1 MSRKSAGK
9 RKKNEDE
16 HLDSIIDEINTITGA
31 ESSKSRKTRPDHSS
45 KNKDIDIV
53 LRRDESGQRIYHNPR
68 RLSQSSWARRVE
80 YTRLNEP
87 VDLLTDKVDEHSET
101 FEQGTDLDAIIEQ
114 CEEAVGEMND
124 NTTVWQKRIN
134 NLEENWENARGAI
147 FHSVLCSFAPPTSSL
162 HCSKIDCPNDAQ
174 LRCKQCGVFQY
185 LCVNC
190 DEEVH
195 QCQPL
200 HDREVWINGYFQYIL
215 PTESITDDGKL
226 VPVGRACPLLYPTSC
241 LVCGESTLKTLNSSK
256 VILITSEGRFD
267 LNWFNIHCSSCPWQ
281 WSPISFDC
289 IVQSGF
295 WPGSPANVN
304 YLFHQELFLL
314 WDAFRKQMPGSSQTA
329 FIRSLEDM
337 SRSKKRADVITAATF
352 RKAFAEWCYCQF
364 ELASLQ
370 LQDWRK
376 CPPCSVDQ
384 HSCHIDGN
392 HKVYRYDKVSRG
404 TSPSYYNDHLIVE
417 NAKVDSHIR
426 SLNSKITKKDMKED
440 SSCGDTHWKAA
451 KAVSKA
457 KKNQD
462 ETGLVVAGCRH
473 SVCQAAL
480 NMFRGEVYGYAHYL
494 HLNFVHPNNVRFL
507 WEDVICKY
515 WPWAK
520 RVTSEQNK
528 MALTD
533 TKPALSL
540 MHGKSHS
547 WNCQVI
553 WSGRW
558 QEGAAATPGEEVE
571 QINSYLSRLGSTT
584 KNMIASGRE
593 DCITEHLL
601 SWNKRKICNLPKLL
615 VLRLKKT
622 EKKLADAKTELATY
636 AREINLSD
644 ADLDAS
650 VVSWKRDVQQFATGS
665 EMLQRRFGKTSP
677 QFEQRLQALPTSAEQ
692 LWHTFLR
699 DVV

>member
-68 RLSQSSWARRVE
+68 RLSQSSWARRGSNITANKEGFVETDSVNESNPESVE

-101 FEQGTDLDAIIEQ
+101 FEQDLDAIIEQ

-267 LNWFNIHCSSCPWQ
+267 LNWFNIHCYH
-281 WSPISFDC
+281 
-289 IVQSGF
+289 VLGN
-295 WPGSPANVN
+295 G
-304 YLFHQELFLL
+304 HQ
-314 WDAFRKQMPGSSQTA
+314 FRLT
-329 FIRSLEDM
+329 
-337 SRSKKRADVITAATF
+337 
-352 RKAFAEWCYCQF
+352 
-364 ELASLQ
+364 
-370 LQDWRK
+370 
-376 CPPCSVDQ
+376 
-384 HSCHIDGN
+384 
-392 HKVYRYDKVSRG
+392 
-404 TSPSYYNDHLIVE
+404 
-417 NAKVDSHIR
+417 
-426 SLNSKITKKDMKED
+426 KED

-462 ETGLVVAGCRH
+462 ETGL
-473 SVCQAAL
+473 
-480 NMFRGEVYGYAHYL
+480 
-494 HLNFVHPNNVRFL
+494 
-507 WEDVICKY
+507 
-515 WPWAK
+515 
-520 RVTSEQNK
+520 
-528 MALTD
+528 
-533 TKPALSL
+533 
-540 MHGKSHS
+540 
-547 WNCQVI
+547 
-553 WSGRW
+553 
-558 QEGAAATPGEEVE
+558 
-571 QINSYLSRLGSTT
+571 
-584 KNMIASGRE
+584 
-593 DCITEHLL
+593 
-601 SWNKRKICNLPKLL
+601 
-615 VLRLKKT
+615 T

-650 VVSWKRDVQQFATGS
+650 VVSWKRDVQQFATG
-665 EMLQRRFGKTSP
+665 T
-677 QFEQRLQALPTSAEQ
+677 TN
-692 LWHTFLR
+692 
-699 DVV
+699 D